1 MTMCQRVGRQVSFP
15 YPRIYLI
22 GINVVNIEWII
33 MQTVWEFAV
42 KAAGVLQTQILPH
55 CFYFQQSP
63 SSTCCTHCTYPL
75 SPCRSFYRDD
85 QIVSFNQEITIKR
98 DNKLNFHSDFGQLLH
113 TFDKNVRVTSLKLSK
128 SCPKSQQKLSCYP
141 VLKSHSIE
149 LIIEIKLFQAL
160 ITVQKQTPAQLCLH
174 FSDNKNM
181 SIMKTGSH

>member
-1 MTMCQRVGRQVSFP
+1 MYCTVSTNEMTCFTKGSPQKKTGYFMTMCQRVSRQVSFP

-42 KAAGVLQTQILPH
+42 KAAGVLQTQTLPH

-75 SPCRSFYRDD
+75 SPSRSFYRDD

-113 TFDKNVRVTSLKLSK
+113 
-128 SCPKSQQKLSCYP
+128 
-141 VLKSHSIE
+141 
-149 LIIEIKLFQAL
+149 
-160 ITVQKQTPAQLCLH
+160 
-174 FSDNKNM
+174 
-181 SIMKTGSH
+181 